1 MSTDKKI
8 NEGLE
13 HVRNAEK
20 SLKTSLLKWRPDHEN
35 AADEYN
41 KAGSYCENTIFLP
54 ASEMSSPFEQCK
66 DCLLKAIECH
76 KQNRAILLIIFL
88 YCILN
93 HWSRLFYAAKALDQ
107 CILVCKE
114 LGDLREI
121 ANYAERAAN
130 MYQSH
135 GSAES
140 AAASLDKAA
149 KILESQHP
157 TEALK
162 LFQHAAEISMIQDSS
177 RQAAEYTSKVAR
189 LHVKLQQYD
198 LAADAIRRELGLH
211 QQNES
216 YQAAGRLTVA
226 LVLVQL
232 ARGDVVAAEKA
243 FKEWGNY
250 CEGPEVQTLEML
262 LQAYDEE
269 DPENAKRA
277 LNSSFIK
284 HMDVEYAILARDMH
298 LPEGMP
304 APSVATVR
312 ENAAPS
318 YESPNIQV
326 DNDTSQADE
335 PVNSEQPEPEKKV
348 ANEDDDEYEGVGNT
362 YDLYGRQSDIV
373 PLLNSS

>member
-1 MSTDKKI
+1 MSGNKKI
-8 NEGLE
+8 EEGLE
-13 HVRNAEK
+13 HVKSAEK
-20 SLKTSLLKWRPDHEN
+20 SLKTSLLKWRPDYEN

-41 KAGSYCENTIFLP
+41 KAATCFRNAKS
-54 ASEMSSPFEQCK
+54 FEQCK
-66 DCLLKAIECH
+66 DCLLKAVECH
-76 KQNRAILLIIFL
+76 KQNRA
-88 YCILN
+88 
-93 HWSRLFYAAKALDQ
+93 LFYAAKALDQ

-114 LGDLREI
+114 LGDLREV
-121 ANYAERAAN
+121 ASLAERAAN
-130 MYQSH
+130 MFQTH

-157 TEALK
+157 ADALK
-162 LFQHAAEISMIQDSS
+162 LF
-177 RQAAEYTSKVAR
+177 
-189 LHVKLQQYD
+189 D

-216 YQAAGRLTVA
+216 YRATGRLTVA

-250 CEGPEVQTLEML
+250 CEGPEVQTLETL

-284 HMDVEYAILARDMH
+284 HMDVEYAILARDMP
-298 LPEGMP
+298 LPEGLP
-304 APSVATVR
+304 TPPKASVR

-318 YESPNIQV
+318 YESPKSQTEK
-326 DNDTSQADE
+326 DNPQPTEAGDNQQAE
-335 PVNSEQPEPEKKV
+335 NSEKKE
-348 ANEDDDEYEGVGNT
+348 ANEEDDEYAGG
-362 YDLYGRQSDIV
+362 LC
-373 PLLNSS
+373 